1 LVFGS
6 IALLQLTA
14 GEPIAGQA
22 APAPAEWSHAIIAGT
37 TNPEAVRAGNE
48 ILARGGSAVDAAIAT
63 ALAQVVLAAG
73 SYVSF
78 AGFMNLVYY
87 DAATH
92 RVETLNASYNTV
104 LGEKDPRSI
113 PHADASDGRTVLV
126 PGFFAG
132 IDAAHRRFG
141 RLPRADVFAPAIRL
155 ADEGFPLPA
164 SLAGMIKFREK
175 VFDRSAEAKAI
186 FRKPDGSAVAVGE
199 TFRQPAVAATLR
211 AVAAAGSDYIYRGP
225 WADHFVAAVR
235 GAGGKMSREDL
246 ARYRPIW
253 APALATSYHGFTVH
267 SMPLPNVGGGH
278 LLQGLNLLEAS
289 GLTREAHYTRSAR
302 SLYWFT
308 KISRVGRLV
317 GTQAGGAPTDPALLA
332 RYVPGVDLRPEART
346 AKATAAGIWKA
357 MQQPGWRELERRA
370 FEDGKTN
377 SPELDSFLRD
387 FVHSDGIVAADEKGN
402 VAVLLHT
409 INTTLWGTTGLFVDG
424 VSIPNSGSFQQRLI
438 ESVGPGQRLPDPT
451 MPLIALR
458 DGRPVVAGN
467 SVGGTGILG
476 NTLQGLTNVL
486 DYGMDVRHAVDTA
499 QFLGPA
505 IATSQ
510 ADRQILV
517 QGDFPKALVDSA
529 RALGQAYDEVPAAA
543 QGLARGYWVTVA
555 FGGTEKKRKLTGA
568 VTRILNGWVD
578 GY

>member
-1 LVFGS
+1 
-6 IALLQLTA
+6 
-14 GEPIAGQA
+14 
-22 APAPAEWSHAIIAGT
+22 
-37 TNPEAVRAGNE
+37 
-48 ILARGGSAVDAAIAT
+48 
-63 ALAQVVLAAG
+63 
-73 SYVSF
+73 
-78 AGFMNLVYY
+78 
-87 DAATH
+87 
-92 RVETLNASYNTV
+92 
-104 LGEKDPRSI
+104 
-113 PHADASDGRTVLV
+113 
-126 PGFFAG
+126 
-132 IDAAHRRFG
+132 
-141 RLPRADVFAPAIRL
+141 
-155 ADEGFPLPA
+155 
-164 SLAGMIKFREK
+164 
-175 VFDRSAEAKAI
+175 
-186 FRKPDGSAVAVGE
+186 
-199 TFRQPAVAATLR
+199 
-211 AVAAAGSDYIYRGP
+211 
-225 WADHFVAAVR
+225 
-235 GAGGKMSREDL
+235 
-246 ARYRPIW
+246 
-253 APALATSYHGFTVH
+253 
-267 SMPLPNVGGGH
+267 MPLPNVGGGH

-555 FGGTEKKRKLTGA
+555 FGGTKKKRKLTGA